1 MRGTPTKGLALRI
14 WTGSGLLAAG
24 ATLAHLVGFLPLL
37 AAQGILIL
45 AFPAFAVFLFLWW
58 SAREGVEDIPFMGY

>member
-1 MRGTPTKGLALRI
+1 MKAILTKGLALRI
-14 WTGSGLLAAG
+14 WAGSGLLAAG
-24 ATLAHLVGFLPLL
+24 ATLGHLAGLLPLL

>member
-1 MRGTPTKGLALRI
+1 MRGTPTKAMAFRI
-14 WTGSGLLAAG
+14 WTISGLAAAG
-24 ATLAHLVGFLPLL
+24 ATLAHLAGFLPLL
-37 AAQGILIL
+37 AAQGILVL